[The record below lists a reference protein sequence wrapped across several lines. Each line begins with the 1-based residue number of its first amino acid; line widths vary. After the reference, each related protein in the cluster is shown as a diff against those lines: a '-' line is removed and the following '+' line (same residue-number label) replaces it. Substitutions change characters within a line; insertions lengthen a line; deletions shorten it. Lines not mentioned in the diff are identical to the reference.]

1 MQHRSFIYRVYDL
14 YRDGFHHMRLGKLLW
29 VIVLVKL
36 FVIFVVLKIFFFPNF
51 LKQHAKEGEEDEYVA
66 KQVLTAPSNSPRGE
80 QGFRP

>member
-1 MQHRSFIYRVYDL
+1 MHIRSFIYRVYDL
-14 YRDGFHHMRLGKLLW
+14 YRDGFRHMRLGKLLW

-66 KQVLTAPSNSPRGE
+66 SQVLKAPSNSPRGE

>member
-1 MQHRSFIYRVYDL
+1 MHIRSFIYRVYDL
-14 YRDGFHHMRLGKLLW
+14 YRDGFRHMRLGKLLW

-66 KQVLTAPSNSPRGE
+66 SQVLKN
-80 QGFRP
+80 